1 VVSVRKIQHGWG
13 GMIVTMVIEDFA
25 TNVKG
30 TGLNHDDCKW
40 RDYSK
45 IF

>member
-1 VVSVRKIQHGWG
+1 
-13 GMIVTMVIEDFA
+13 MIATMALGDFA

-40 RDYSK
+40 RDDSK